1 MMNKSVNRKGAL
13 ELSIGT
19 IVIIVIGMS
28 MLILGLV
35 LVQTIFSGSKYNV
48 EQLNEK
54 VKGEIGKL
62 FEEESRSV
70 VYLANHE
77 ARVKQGDI
85 FGVAFAFK
93 NLETG
98 TTKAGQ
104 FTYEV
109 KAAAIGDSC
118 KGLTPQIAESW
129 IKSRANGDT
138 SLPPGETYYI
148 IARFEVSETAPLCIV
163 PYDIIVKKDGEVY
176 VTDFFD
182 LNIEG

>member
-1 MMNKSVNRKGAL
+1 MNKKGAL
-13 ELSIGT
+13 ELSVGT
-19 IVIIVIGMS
+19 IVVIVLAMS

-62 FEEESRSV
+62 FEEESKSV

-77 ARVKQGDI
+77 ARVKQGDVW
-85 FGVAFAFK
+85 GVAFGFK

-98 TTKAGQ
+98 TTEAGS

-109 KAAAIGDSC
+109 VAADSFAADC
-118 KGLTPQIAESW
+118 RGLTKATAESW
-129 IKSRANGDT
+129 IKSRQAGD
-138 SLPPGETYYI
+138 SLLPPGDTFYTI
-148 IARFEVSETAPLCIV
+148 VRFEIPQTAPLCIV
-163 PYDIIVKKDGEVY
+163 PYDIIVKKDGQVY
-176 VTDFFD
+176 VSDFFD
-182 LNIEG
+182 LVIEG

>member
-1 MMNKSVNRKGAL
+1 MMKKGAL

-62 FEEESRSV
+62 FEEESKSV

-77 ARVKQGDI
+77 ARVKQGDT

-93 NLETG
+93 NLEQGDTSSSR
-98 TTKAGQ
+98 
-104 FTYEV
+104 FSYEV
-109 KAAAIGDSC
+109 KASDIGGC
-118 KGLTPQIAESW
+118 RGLTVQEAESVRW
-129 IKSRANGDT
+129 IPVGRITDNIQ
-138 SLPPGETYYI
+138 LPPGALEYRI
-148 IARFEVSETAPLCIV
+148 VRFSIPETAPLCIV
-163 PYDIIVKKDGEVY
+163 RYDIVVKKDAEVY

-182 LNIEG
+182 LTIRG